1 MSGHGWNLTRHCRI
15 PISHS
20 AVTFSYNSGLN
31 QVLCFVLCR
40 TSRDSTTPLQFY
52 LYSRFLPS
60 ESSDINRYTADN
72 LIFCHNT
79 DKLFTKIAGN
89 CTEIRR
95 SSSPTFCYIGGKGG
109 GIEGIVQ
116 PIYVFYFYIPW
127 IWRISAFLLLTLVLN
142 FNQAPWHLFSVHNLD
157 L

>member
-116 PIYVFYFYIPW
+116 PIYVFIFIYRGSGAYPLSFYLRWFSTSIKLRGIYFQYTI
-127 IWRISAFLLLTLVLN
+127 
-142 FNQAPWHLFSVHNLD
+142 
-157 L
+157 